1 MQSGDEK
8 RPEQNWSVLDW
19 GYQYAAAAAYGLR
32 PKRAAGF
39 IPALRAAVAHYVL
52 PADLRKGLPDGVA
65 TLGDPEGFA
74 GICSDLSVETLMAGY
89 HAGIYQTS
97 HAGPYKWWA
106 PAERMVL
113 FMDQL
118 KLEKNLK
125 RKLRQGKYK
134 VTFDTAFSEVVT
146 ACAGPR
152 TQRRVQLTWL
162 TPPVREAFDRLFEE
176 GHAHSVEIWDEEGN
190 LAGGLFGVGYG
201 RVFATESQF
210 AVQRDA
216 SKIAFSV
223 LNRHLQ
229 SWGYILND
237 VRRWTPHLEKFGCHT
252 IPHATFSSLVRNFG
266 AGTTAIGGWQVEPSL
281 CTGNWDPA
289 AEPGWCEEDV
299 LDALYMAEDVLADS
313 GSIDR
318 FKAALQFNSSDEE
331 EFADFKRA
339 VNE

>member
-1 MQSGDEK
+1 MQSGDQK
-8 RPEQNWSVLDW
+8 SPIQNWSALDW
-19 GYQYAAAAAYGLR
+19 AYQYAVAAAYGLR

-39 IPALRAAVAHYVL
+39 IPALRTAIAHYVL
-52 PADLRKGLPDGVA
+52 PAGLRKAPPGGIAALD
-65 TLGDPEGFA
+65 DPEGFA

-134 VTFDTAFSEVVT
+134 VTFDAAFADVVT

-152 TQRRVQLTWL
+152 AQRRIQLTWL
-162 TPPVREAFDRLFEE
+162 TPPVREGFERLFEA

-190 LAGGLFGVGYG
+190 LAGGLFGVSYG

-216 SKIAFSV
+216 SKVAFSV

-229 SWGYILND
+229 SWGYVLND

-252 IPHATFSSLVRNFG
+252 IPHTTFSSLVRYFG
-266 AGTTAIGGWQVEPSL
+266 ANAGEICDWQVQPSL
-281 CTGNWDPA
+281 CSGNWDPA
-289 AEPGWCEEDV
+289 VEPGWREEDV
-299 LDALYMAEDVLADS
+299 LDALFMAEDLLADS
-313 GSIDR
+313 GSLAR
-318 FKAALQFNSSDEE
+318 FRTALQSDSSDDEE
-331 EFADFKRA
+331 LADFKRA